1 MKKIITITSI
11 FISIFFFSQTSMAA
25 DDSAGSP
32 ATSTTSGTQ
41 SNSIGFWQTIVG
53 GIVGYGN
60 KDGTRPCYCSK
71 DSIDTPSHNFIDN
84 TLLKHAGDNIGNYKT
99 AADCGKACYSK
110 GYVSYVLLDNTKYAD
125 LATNMALPTNSLAN
139 IPDSYKVAS
148 NNNVAGGPQI
158 ANRLVPGQTT
168 DNSGLIKCGRPG
180 QNMCTLCDLIKGI
193 NDIVQFLMKISIG
206 IALLAIT
213 IGGIL
218 YIVSSG
224 DSGMMDKAKSAIK
237 NALIG
242 FIIVFSAYL
251 IVNTTIVYLGT
262 KTDLGISAHWGTFDC
277 NRTVQ

>member
-1 MKKIITITSI
+1 
-11 FISIFFFSQTSMAA
+11 
-25 DDSAGSP
+25 
-32 ATSTTSGTQ
+32 
-41 SNSIGFWQTIVG
+41 
-53 GIVGYGN
+53 
-60 KDGTRPCYCSK
+60 
-71 DSIDTPSHNFIDN
+71 
-84 TLLKHAGDNIGNYKT
+84 
-99 AADCGKACYSK
+99 
-110 GYVSYVLLDNTKYAD
+110 
-125 LATNMALPTNSLAN
+125 
-139 IPDSYKVAS
+139 
-148 NNNVAGGPQI
+148 
-158 ANRLVPGQTT
+158 
-168 DNSGLIKCGRPG
+168 
-180 QNMCTLCDLIKGI
+180 MCTLCDLIKGI

>member
-1 MKKIITITSI
+1 MKKI
-11 FISIFFFSQTSMAA
+11 FLKYGLFMVMAFSMVLSLPNKAEALLCGCSTMQYG
-25 DDSAGSP
+25 GSR
-32 ATSTTSGTQ
+32 TTLGNEYTTEQQCSQACRTA
-41 SNSIGFWQTIVG
+41 SPDYRFYSFG
-53 GIVGYGN
+53 GL
-60 KDGTRPCYCSK
+60 TRPIMESQNVMCNCS
-71 DSIDTPSHNFIDN
+71 SGRGSLSHRFEPDVFHVEIELNRES
-84 TLLKHAGDNIGNYKT
+84 
-99 AADCGKACYSK
+99 ACVEVCREHGAEYYSYNN
-110 GYVSYVLLDNTKYAD
+110 GEYIRVD
-125 LATNMALPTNSLAN
+125 LPTGG
-139 IPDSYKVAS
+139 DS
-148 NNNVAGGPQI
+148 GGPQM